1 MDTGMKEGKK
11 STLKRVLDHISSYK
25 WILAISILLAAVTVA
40 LTLYFPILC
49 GRAIDCIIGPGEVD
63 FTGWMVN
70 EGLYVLAKKMVAV
83 IFLTALAQWLMNV
96 CNNQITYQDRKSVV

>member
-1 MDTGMKEGKK
+1 MKETKK
-11 STLKRVLDHISSYK
+11 STLRKVLGHISSYK
-25 WILAISILLAAVTVA
+25 WLLVISVFLAAVTVA

-70 EGLYVLAKKMVAV
+70 EGLYALAKRMVIV
-83 IFLTALAQWLMNV
+83 IVLTAAVQWLMNV
-96 CNNQITYQDRKSVV
+96 CNNQITYQVCLL